1 MTTTEAI
8 DSAISV
14 RDTLWLLATSAELP
28 SRNIVKLL
36 QRQNTAIEVLVTEQN
51 GFSAERVTNEQ
62 RRIRLCTSLAL
73 QLGAEVMESDKALVA
88 SARSDAPPSQRQ
100 FAVDAVPA

>member
-14 RDTLWLLATSAELP
+14 RDTLWLIATAAELP
-28 SRNIVKLL
+28 SRRMVALL
-36 QRQNTAIEVLVTEQN
+36 ARQNTVLEVLVTEQN

-73 QLGAEVMESDKALVA
+73 QLGADVMEYDKALVA
-88 SARSDAPPSQRQ
+88 SACSDAPPQ
-100 FAVDAVPA
+100 PAPVRG